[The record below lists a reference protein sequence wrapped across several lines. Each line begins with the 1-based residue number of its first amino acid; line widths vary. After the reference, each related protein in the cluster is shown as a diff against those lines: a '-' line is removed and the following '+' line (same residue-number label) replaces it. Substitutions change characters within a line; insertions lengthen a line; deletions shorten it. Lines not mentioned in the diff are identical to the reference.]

1 MKTFLFPVVIL
12 LCLACSNKTLPVY
25 VTDEQMPG
33 TSEITLASHT
43 TGISCFSSSLGTNAA
58 VFCYGSLSHP
68 TNMRFPSQSW
78 IDGYFKTQ
86 IENKQFYNSI
96 HFSDDSVTVRLYIP
110 AEDSTLIRQAFITE
124 SEIIRLVGNVDYST
138 GYLYPPNEEL
148 QISWDYADPP
158 GVAVSPGWY
167 AFCTEYVEEDRAI
180 LFWFYLA
187 EQP

>member
-1 MKTFLFPVVIL
+1 MKTSIFPVVII
-12 LCLACSNKTLPVY
+12 LCLACSDKTIPVY

-33 TSEITLASHT
+33 TSETTLAG
-43 TGISCFSSSLGTNAA
+43 GINSTNCFSSLLGTNAP
-58 VFCYGSLSHP
+58 VYCYGSLSHS
-68 TNMRFPSQSW
+68 TSERNPSQSW

-96 HFSDDSVTVRLYIP
+96 HFPDDSVVVRLYIP
-110 AEDSTLIRQAFITE
+110 GDDSTLVRQAFITE
-124 SEIIRLVGNVDYST
+124 LEIIKLVGNDDYST

-148 QISWDYADPP
+148 QISWDYTDSL
-158 GVAVSPGWY
+158 GVDVSPGWY

-180 LFWFYLA
+180 LLWFYLF

>member
-12 LCLACSNKTLPVY
+12 LCLACSDKTLTSY
-25 VTDEQMPG
+25 VTGEQMPG
-33 TSEITLASHT
+33 TSAITLV
-43 TGISCFSSSLGTNAA
+43 GGQRFINCFSSSLGTNAP
-58 VFCYGSLSHP
+58 VFFYGSLSHP
-68 TNMRFPSQSW
+68 NNRRFPSQNW

-96 HFSDDSVTVRLYIP
+96 HFSDDSVAVRLYIP
-110 AEDSTLIRQAFITE
+110 ADDSTLIRQAFITE
-124 SEIIRLVGNVDYST
+124 SEIIKLIGNDDYST
-138 GYLYPPNEEL
+138 GYLYPPKEEL
-148 QISWDYADPP
+148 QISWDYADSL

-167 AFCTEYVEEDRAI
+167 AFCTEYVEEDHAI